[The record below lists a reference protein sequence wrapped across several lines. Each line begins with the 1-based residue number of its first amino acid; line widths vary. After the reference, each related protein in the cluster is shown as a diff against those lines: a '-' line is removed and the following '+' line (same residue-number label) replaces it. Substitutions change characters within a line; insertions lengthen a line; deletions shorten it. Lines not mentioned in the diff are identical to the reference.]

1 MLLLMT
7 SRNFTFHIPTT
18 LILYSQASVSN
29 ANLSL
34 LLYYF
39 ADLYYN
45 FCHVQLFI
53 VLPLDLSHVNSVKG
67 SFLKLSHYLKM
78 WYKNSGTVE
87 NVREMITLCEQMV

>member
-18 LILYSQASVSN
+18 LTLYRQTTKSN

-53 VLPLDLSHVNSVKG
+53 VLRLDLTQVNSVKG
-67 SFLKLSHYLKM
+67 SFIKLSHYF
-78 WYKNSGTVE
+78 
-87 NVREMITLCEQMV
+87 IP